1 MESVL
6 YSIWRV
12 DVRNLVRNKL
22 TISRDYHIQPSEID
36 KMVYFEYEYI
46 LEDINEERKEQ
57 EKRNQEEE
65 KKYGNLTS
73 GMNQNSM
80 MRNIS
85 RNMPI
90 TQNHNMGININKPSL
105 YNSSRINVNFT
116 NNQNSDNLPTQPS
129 SINNSINNNACFNIN
144 SKNEYKPMNS
154 DDFVDKNCSLM

>member
-1 MESVL
+1 MESAL

-12 DVRNLVRNKL
+12 DVRNLVRSKL
-22 TISRDYHIQPSEID
+22 IISRDYHIQPSEID

-85 RNMPI
+85 RNMPS
-90 TQNHNMGININKPSL
+90 MPKVSMPK
-105 YNSSRINVNFT
+105 F
-116 NNQNSDNLPTQPS
+116 
-129 SINNSINNNACFNIN
+129 
-144 SKNEYKPMNS
+144 
-154 DDFVDKNCSLM
+154 

>member
-65 KKYGNLTS
+65 KKYSNLTS

-85 RNMPI
+85 RNMPS
-90 TQNHNMGININKPSL
+90 MPKVSMPK
-105 YNSSRINVNFT
+105 F
-116 NNQNSDNLPTQPS
+116 
-129 SINNSINNNACFNIN
+129 
-144 SKNEYKPMNS
+144 
-154 DDFVDKNCSLM
+154 